1 MFLLLVLGEGA
12 IVGSVAS
19 ANGGAFT
26 AAIVGGVFLT
36 INAVITVMLPR
47 ILDRGRDERKHDS
60 KDSLGHPDY
69 RVSNRGRRH
78 RKSDK
83 RGAPDTGESP
93 GERDAN
99 VSPIADGTVRGNP
112 RKRYFRRGTNNP

>member
-1 MFLLLVLGEGA
+1 MIPILLLQLTT
-12 IVGSVAS
+12 VGVVAGTG
-19 ANGGAFT
+19 GGAFT
-26 AAIVGGVFLT
+26 TAVVGGVFLT

-47 ILDRGRDERKHDS
+47 ILDRERDDRKHDS

-99 VSPIADGTVRGNP
+99 VFPIADGTVRNP
-112 RKRYFRRGTNNP
+112 RKKYFRRGTNNP